1 VNGQWQR
8 TKCWYSRL
16 GTNAIQSHSF
26 YSSFALNVKGLDM
39 ATNLDDL
46 VNMKGVLLA
55 FEFTPDGTCTSYKN
69 VTREM
74 AAMICR
80 FCAAVTMNF
89 NALASGFT
97 ELSEQQWIPQKGWI
111 YVGGTHTVIMGKGGR
126 RGVFADSAQVSI
138 DGVFAA
144 LDGPD

>member
-1 VNGQWQR
+1 M
-8 TKCWYSRL
+8 S
-16 GTNAIQSHSF
+16 
-26 YSSFALNVKGLDM
+26 
-39 ATNLDDL
+39 TNLDDL

-55 FEFTPDGTCTSYKN
+55 FEFTADGTCTSYKN

-89 NALASGFT
+89 NALAGGFT
-97 ELSEQQWIPQKGWI
+97 ELSEQQWVPQKGWI

-126 RGVFADSAQVSI
+126 RGVFAESAQVSI
-138 DGVFAA
+138 DEVFAA
-144 LDGPD
+144 LENQD

>member
-1 VNGQWQR
+1 M
-8 TKCWYSRL
+8 T
-16 GTNAIQSHSF
+16 
-26 YSSFALNVKGLDM
+26 
-39 ATNLDDL
+39 TNLDEL

-89 NALASGFT
+89 NALANGFT
-97 ELSEQQWIPQKGWI
+97 NLSEQQWVPQKGWI
-111 YVGGTHTVIMGKGGR
+111 YVGGSHTVIMGKGGY
-126 RGVFADSAQVSI
+126 RGVFAESDLVHI
-138 DGVFAA
+138 DEVFAA
-144 LDGPD
+144 LENQD